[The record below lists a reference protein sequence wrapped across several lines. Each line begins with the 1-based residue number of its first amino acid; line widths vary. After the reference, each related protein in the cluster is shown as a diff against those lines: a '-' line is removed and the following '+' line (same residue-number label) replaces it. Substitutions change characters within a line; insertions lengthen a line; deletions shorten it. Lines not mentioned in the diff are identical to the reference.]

1 MRYSRLL
8 EGKNKISDTLSDK
21 IENLEQEEGDLSVSR
36 IPVWVWYKDINQSQV
51 NKTVERTTG
60 LTEDKLSVNFDMPE
74 PALLNNLLQEAP
86 DGQKQMKEYLT
97 QTAVAR
103 NLETQRTDKYIITR
117 QEISRDMYIQK
128 SENVINNFNINTKN
142 IIFQSQYAPAFI
154 ANLSIEEIRKMEQK
168 EDIEWLSLYT
178 EDNPVDLSL
187 ASINISTNASK
198 VRNRTGLTGAG
209 VKVGQIEDGVPQSHT
224 ELNPARMHVIGT
236 RNTTNHATGVAR
248 IMGGS
253 NGIAPEIEIYSA
265 SVNNTFENIESM
277 ISAGVKV
284 INRSNGGNR
293 ITSYTDLEKW
303 QDHIAVQH
311 SVTFVQ
317 AAGNDSVTTQ
327 QICYPGL
334 SYNTITVG
342 AYEDYNTDSTSDDRI
357 ASYSRYLNGDGC
369 SKPDV
374 MGPVA
379 NNPINGT
386 SASTPAVT
394 GVIALMLQLKPS
406 LSYQPQVIKAILLAS
421 CQRKALCTPSETM
434 EQGLTEKQGAGAVDA
449 WNAVCIVAQG
459 NYGYGK
465 VTSATEKRNFVQS
478 AYGASHMNVSI
489 AWLRE
494 NTISSNNHASGTV
507 TAGTLHDLDLRVYR
521 NGTLVGSSANANSS
535 TEMAYFP
542 LSASKARYQ
551 IRVSK
556 EDLTNLETVRYGYAW
571 CTDKMAFREN
581 LTGTDYPEGIYY
593 IRNKSNA
600 NGAYLT
606 VDEQTGQISQKA
618 FTGEANQ
625 QWVSS
630 KIGNLPFALQTSSS
644 IYPGYLSKN
653 GDEAGA
659 VISKN
664 IPDYIYFGS
673 NGFDN
678 TFGIQYQAQPLS
690 NELSLTVQNGEAQN
704 SPAVWRYQGVPDRF
718 QWYFEPVGY
727 KRGDVNRDGW
737 ISTADALLV
746 QKYISKF
753 LTLDAAQ
760 KFLGDMNNDGQVSL
774 TDVTMIQKLIS
785 A

>member
-1 MRYSRLL
+1 M
-8 EGKNKISDTLSDK
+8 
-21 IENLEQEEGDLSVSR
+21 
-36 IPVWVWYKDINQSQV
+36 WVAICLAGS
-51 NKTVERTTG
+51 ER
-60 LTEDKLSVNFDMPE
+60 
-74 PALLNNLLQEAP
+74 
-86 DGQKQMKEYLT
+86 
-97 QTAVAR
+97 
-103 NLETQRTDKYIITR
+103 
-117 QEISRDMYIQK
+117 
-128 SENVINNFNINTKN
+128 
-142 IIFQSQYAPAFI
+142 
-154 ANLSIEEIRKMEQK
+154 
-168 EDIEWLSLYT
+168 
-178 EDNPVDLSL
+178 
-187 ASINISTNASK
+187 
-198 VRNRTGLTGAG
+198 
-209 VKVGQIEDGVPQSHT
+209 
-224 ELNPARMHVIGT
+224 
-236 RNTTNHATGVAR
+236 
-248 IMGGS
+248 
-253 NGIAPEIEIYSA
+253 GIAPETTLYATDDSY
-265 SVNNTFENIESM
+265 ENIEAL
-277 ISAGVKV
+277 ISQGVKV
-284 INRSNGGNR
+284 INASWGQWAYGY
-293 ITSYTDLEKW
+293 TSIDRW
-303 QDHIAVQH
+303 FDHIATYHNLLVVC
-311 SVTFVQ
+311 S
-317 AAGNDSVTTQ
+317 AGNEEDDGRVWVRTPAMA
-327 QICYPGL
+327 C
-334 SYNTITVG
+334 NTIAVG
-342 AYEDYNTDSTSDDRI
+342 ALEDNSTGNDLSDDRLYI
-357 ASYSRYLNGDGC
+357 GSSYNHSGFL
-369 SKPDV
+369 KPDV
-374 MGPVA
+374 VA
-379 NNPINGT
+379 PMNTTTGATSFAAPI
-386 SASTPAVT
+386 VT
-394 GVIALMLQLKPS
+394 GIAALLLELKPS
-406 LSYQPQVIKAILLAS
+406 LSYQPQVLKAILMAS
-421 CQRKALCTPSETM
+421 CQRKVLSHAGTADETM
-434 EQGLTEKQGAGAVDA
+434 EQGITRTQGAGAVNA

-465 VTSATEKRNFVQS
+465 VTSATEKRNFVQPS
-478 AYGASHMNVSI
+478 YGASHMNVSI

-507 TAGTLHDLDLRVYR
+507 TAGTQHDLDLRVYR

-542 LSASKARYQ
+542 LSASEARYQ

-571 CTDKMAFREN
+571 CTDNMAFREN

-664 IPDYIYFGS
+664 IPDYIYFGI

-678 TFGIQYQAQPLS
+678 TLGIQYQAQPLS